1 MSAEPAKAQKGK
13 GRSTTPR
20 SLARLAAVQALF
32 QIEFSEC
39 DVETVLEEF
48 LEHRFRR
55 PADKAD
61 IDFADADKGHFRKVV
76 QGVLADQTLLNDH
89 LRATLPKAWPLM
101 RLDPSVRAILQAA
114 AFEMAETKAPGRAII
129 SEYADLAYAFQG
141 DETRKF
147 AGGALSALA
156 AHIRPEEFPDG

>member
-1 MSAEPAKAQKGK
+1 MSAEAAKVKKGK

-55 PADKAD
+55 PADEAE
-61 IDFADADKGHFRKVV
+61 IDFADADKSHFRKVV
-76 QGVLADQTLLNDH
+76 QGVLSEQTQLNDY

-101 RLDPSVRAILQAA
+101 RLDPAVRAILQAA
-114 AFEMAETKAPGRAII
+114 TFEMAETSAPGRAII
-129 SEYADLAYAFQG
+129 AEYADLADAFQG
-141 DETRKF
+141 ADARKF